1 MQAKLTVLIIFPL
14 SLKTITITQMLFIE
28 GEWAQTNNLTPQY
41 QELEGKYSL
50 ESTDPAKAKFAPLLN

>member
-1 MQAKLTVLIIFPL
+1 
-14 SLKTITITQMLFIE
+14 MLVIE